1 MVAVDKT
8 LPMNLGPAILRTPR
22 LIPSTRLIRPT
33 VLARPYSM
41 EPSLQSP
48 LFTQRVVKAMRA
60 L

>member
-1 MVAVDKT
+1 
-8 LPMNLGPAILRTPR
+8 MNLVSAILRTPR
-22 LIPSTRLIRPT
+22 LVSPNRLIRPT